1 MKISELFK
9 LNKSQHE
16 LDFIDIDLDDELPL
30 FLDDHI
36 FSFKSDSW
44 SEKCDLIVKDFFRK
58 IHETVLL
65 DRNEELYKL
74 CSNLNEPNETCL
86 GRSKG
91 KPRGSFQSTEILIE
105 IFEQLF
111 KIKKRNQKQFQ
122 TIKTL
127 SDMKFYIDG
136 VGNDTISDIVTNL
149 IRYQLIQYTNEQ
161 CVLNGI
167 PTEKQISKPY
177 WNEISSRWEKEESI
191 DQLIIH
197 GKRILLV
204 PKNIVFSESNYTFTK
219 ERFVQ
224 HDMLE
229 FLQEKELQVPNSPL
243 IKHRVPKKNQD
254 IGEAFVTK
262 KSIRER
268 EHIDKKQNVLKFSS
282 KYPAIMETFKNKQHF
297 KSLKVAELYEI
308 QEDSFSDDDYNNLLD
323 AFIKT
328 LKSIPRGK
336 NYANDY
342 HEFILGLLTFIFY
355 PSLSHPKKETPID
368 NTRKRID
375 ITYVNTADTGFFCNL
390 KSEITSNYIYVECK
404 NYSGKLSNPE
414 FDQLAGRFNE
424 SSSKVGML
432 VCRKVDDFAYER
444 AAGQYRRQNELLLI
458 ITDELLISMLNDMK
472 LSENNNTTSFLAH
485 EKRLYEL
492 KRNIEVE
499 RY

>member
-1 MKISELFK
+1 
-9 LNKSQHE
+9 
-16 LDFIDIDLDDELPL
+16 
-30 FLDDHI
+30 
-36 FSFKSDSW
+36 
-44 SEKCDLIVKDFFRK
+44 
-58 IHETVLL
+58 
-65 DRNEELYKL
+65 
-74 CSNLNEPNETCL
+74 
-86 GRSKG
+86 
-91 KPRGSFQSTEILIE
+91 
-105 IFEQLF
+105 
-111 KIKKRNQKQFQ
+111 
-122 TIKTL
+122 
-127 SDMKFYIDG
+127 
-136 VGNDTISDIVTNL
+136 IVTNL

-177 WNEISSRWEKEESI
+177 WNDISSRWEKEESI

-297 KSLKVAELYEI
+297 KSLNVIELFEI

-355 PSLSHPKKETPID
+355 
-368 NTRKRID
+368 
-375 ITYVNTADTGFFCNL
+375 
-390 KSEITSNYIYVECK
+390 
-404 NYSGKLSNPE
+404 
-414 FDQLAGRFNE
+414 
-424 SSSKVGML
+424 
-432 VCRKVDDFAYER
+432 
-444 AAGQYRRQNELLLI
+444 
-458 ITDELLISMLNDMK
+458 
-472 LSENNNTTSFLAH
+472 
-485 EKRLYEL
+485 
-492 KRNIEVE
+492 
-499 RY
+499 